1 MIQNFGDTHQVT
13 HQVRLHLALCPSSS
27 LLVSL
32 FGDSLQSNDLQ
43 FGFKRNNSCSHAIF
57 TFNESV
63 RCFMKNGGRV
73 HCVALDATKAF
84 DKVHTMDCSIR
95 CYVKECHCSNICSVT
110 YVLVYTSVECYY
122 VE

>member
-1 MIQNFGDTHQVT
+1 MVT
-13 HQVRLHLALCPSSS
+13 HQDWTCIVVLHCLMLHVSKLFEAV
-27 LLVSL
+27 LVSL

-43 FGFKRNNSCSHAIF
+43 FGFKRNSSCSHAIF

-63 RCFMKNGGRV
+63 RCSMKNGGRV